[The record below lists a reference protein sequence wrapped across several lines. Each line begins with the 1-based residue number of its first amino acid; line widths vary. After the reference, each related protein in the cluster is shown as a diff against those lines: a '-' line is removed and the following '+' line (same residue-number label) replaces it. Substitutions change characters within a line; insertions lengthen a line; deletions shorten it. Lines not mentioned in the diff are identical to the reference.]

1 MKILVLATH
10 PDDEVLGCG
19 GSMARHSARGDR
31 VEVLVATRG
40 TPEKYSQDQVDSL
53 RKELE
58 AAHAVLGVSTAHFL
72 DFPAP
77 KLDTVPVC
85 ELADSIGAVLSTVQ
99 AEVIYLP
106 HRGDLHSDHRAV
118 FAAAMVAVRP
128 IAGNGVRRV
137 LCYETLSETEWAA
150 SVVEEAFLPTV
161 FTDISDFLEKKKQA
175 LACYRSQVK
184 EFPHPRSLQG
194 VEALARLRG
203 STAGVGAAEAF
214 QLIRE
219 MDR

>member
-1 MKILVLATH
+1 
-10 PDDEVLGCG
+10 
-19 GSMARHSARGDR
+19 
-31 VEVLVATRG
+31 
-40 TPEKYSQDQVDSL
+40 VDSL

-58 AAHAVLGVSTAHFL
+58 SAHAVLGVSKVRFL

-77 KLDTVPVC
+77 KLDTVPAC
-85 ELADSIGAVLSTVQ
+85 ELADSIGAALGAVK

-106 HRGDLHSDHRAV
+106 HRGDVHSDHRAV

-128 IAGNGVRRV
+128 IAGNGARRL

-150 SVVEEAFLPTV
+150 PVIEEAFLPTV

-175 LACYRSQVK
+175 MACYRSQLK
-184 EFPHPRSLQG
+184 DFPHPRSLQG

-203 STAGVGAAEAF
+203 STAGVNAAEAF

-219 MDR
+219 IEK

>member
-19 GSMARHSARGDR
+19 GSIARHTASGDR
-31 VEVLVATRG
+31 VEVLVVTRG
-40 TPEKYSQDQVDSL
+40 TPEKYSKEQVDLL
-53 RKELE
+53 RQELE
-58 AAHAVLGVSTAHFL
+58 AAHAILGVSKVHFL

-77 KLDTVPVC
+77 KLDTVPLC
-85 ELADSIGAVLSTVQ
+85 ELADSLGTALAAAQPEVL
-99 AEVIYLP
+99 YLP

-118 FAAAMVAVRP
+118 FAAAMVAARP
-128 IAGNGVRRV
+128 IGGNGARRL

-150 SVVEEAFLPTV
+150 PVIEEAFLPTV
-161 FTDISDFLEKKKQA
+161 FVDISDFLEKKKQA
-175 LACYRSQVK
+175 LACYRSQLK

-203 STAGVGAAEAF
+203 SAVGVNAAEAF

-219 MDR
+219 IDK